1 MFPHHFLYFVC
12 FLLKLGNSK
21 NRKLNVDKK
30 NRQTKNGKIG
40 HRRPVLIMGEINW
53 FGDGS
58 WKLFIFYPG
67 IINDDGK

>member
-1 MFPHHFLYFVC
+1 MLI
-12 FLLKLGNSK
+12 
-21 NRKLNVDKK
+21 K

-40 HRRPVLIMGEINW
+40 YQRQVLIMGEINW